1 MDQTNA
7 RIQDADDYQQLDLLA
22 RVKLDELEQSD
33 RDELL
38 RIAEYLANVSDP
50 IDMIVLYEITGYRAD
65 SVENWNQYEQRY
77 DQYES
82 EYFFETGHSK
92 VQANE

>member
-1 MDQTNA
+1 MDQSKA
-7 RIQDADDYQQLDLLA
+7 RIQDADEYQQQDLLA

-38 RIAEYLANVSDP
+38 RIAEYLMNVSDP

-65 SVENWNQYEQRY
+65 SVENWDQY
-77 DQYES
+77 DQYGS
-82 EYFFETGHSK
+82 EYFFETGHNK
-92 VQANE
+92 VQVIE